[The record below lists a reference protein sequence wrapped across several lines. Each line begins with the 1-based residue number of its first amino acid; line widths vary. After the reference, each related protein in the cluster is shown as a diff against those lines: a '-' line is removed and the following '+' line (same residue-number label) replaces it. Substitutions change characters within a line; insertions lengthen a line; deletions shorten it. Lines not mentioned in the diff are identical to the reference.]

1 MSDRAIKVP
10 KELMAR
16 YAVSAPRYTSYPTAV
31 DWKDDIAAEDYPAL
45 LEAAADT
52 NEPCAV
58 YVHIPFCE
66 ERCLFCGCNVVI
78 TRDHS
83 RADDYIGLLER
94 ELESVARAGMGKRP
108 VTQYHWGGGTPTY
121 LGVDQIRRLQD
132 AFNRVFT
139 LAPDAE
145 VAIEVDPRVTNAE
158 QLQLLAKEGFNR
170 LSLGIQDFDPAVQK
184 AIKRVQSLQETVDV
198 VEAGR
203 DAGFRSVNVDLIY
216 GLPHQTLAGFEDT
229 VKTVLEVIR
238 PERIALFHLAH
249 IPWMKKHHRAMDMDA
264 APNPTQKLE
273 IFTRTVEACTANGYE
288 YLGLDHFA
296 VPEDELASARKDR
309 TLQRNFMGYGTR
321 AGHDLIG
328 LGVSSIGEVGGCF
341 IQNERVLNDWREK
354 VQSSGIGVLRG
365 HRLTADDKLRRD
377 VIMKLMC
384 HGCVIKSE
392 IESEHGIR
400 FDDAFA
406 EELQELEQL
415 ESDGLVERTLEAL
428 TLTRLGQVFMRNVA
442 VVFDRYF
449 RERKMRGDKNEN
461 IFSKTL

>member
-1 MSDRAIKVP
+1 MSGCVLKIPRELVDRYSA
-10 KELMAR
+10 
-16 YAVSAPRYTSYPTAV
+16 AVPRYTSYPTAV
-31 DWKDDIAAEDYPAL
+31 DWKDDVAAEEYPGL
-45 LEAAADT
+45 LEAAADVD
-52 NEPCAV
+52 EPCGV

-66 ERCLFCGCNVVI
+66 ERCLFCACNVVI

-83 RADDYIGLLER
+83 RADDYIALLER
-94 ELESVARAGMGKRP
+94 EIETLARTGIGRRP

-132 AFNRVFT
+132 AFKRVFT

-145 VAIEVDPRVTNAE
+145 VAVEVDPRRTSAE
-158 QLQLLAKEGFNR
+158 QLELLAQEGFNR
-170 LSLGIQDFDPAVQK
+170 LSLGIQDFDPKVQK
-184 AIKRVQSLQETVDV
+184 AVRRVQSLQETTDV

-203 DAGFRSVNVDLIY
+203 AAGFCSVNVDLIY
-216 GLPHQTLAGFEDT
+216 GLPHQTLAGFTET
-229 VKTVLEVIR
+229 VRTVLEVIR

-249 IPWMKKHHRAMDMDA
+249 VPWMRKHHTALDMDV
-264 APNPTQKLE
+264 APDASEKLE

-296 VPEDELASARKDR
+296 VPEDELARARNDR

-341 IQNERVLNDWREK
+341 VQNERVLNDWRER
-354 VQSSGIGVLRG
+354 VQGSGLGVLRG

-384 HGCVIKSE
+384 HGCVLKSE
-392 IESEHGIR
+392 IESVHGIR
-400 FDDAFA
+400 FDDVFA
-406 EELQELEQL
+406 EELQDLAPL
-415 ESDGLVERTLEAL
+415 ESDDLLERTQDAINL
-428 TLTRLGQVFMRNVA
+428 TPVGQVFMRNVV

-449 RERKMRGDKNEN
+449 RARKLRGDKNEN
-461 IFSKTL
+461 IFSKTF